1 MKNGMKN
8 KERMFYI
15 VTILL
20 LVAGVVFSPTPA
32 SGGVWSGTGLL
43 KTGQTTQYDGE
54 LDDGYYEAGIAKSYT
69 VYTTG
74 QYAGT
79 SNIDLIHFTDTD
91 VSFADA
97 DPDTITST
105 GTDLDG
111 LFVAADTIVITGD
124 SDNNGTY
131 TIASVSGKVITL
143 DGADELSTEAVGDTV
158 NIAKREAL
166 SNNCVLDRNT
176 GLMWARYTSAEN
188 AAMGAASDGK
198 MPWTGELYDIFQW
211 CEAANAAEMG
221 GYSDWRIP
229 NDVEL
234 ASLRNMEAPNA
245 LPDITAFPSWPA
257 DYIWSSTT
265 PPSNTSYAFHVYF
278 YSGLVHYNAKTAADF
293 ASLCRGG
300 V

>member
-1 MKNGMKN
+1 MKN

-43 KTGQTTQYDGE
+43 KTGQTTQYSGE

-79 SNIDLIHFTDTD
+79 SNIDLIHLTGAGIAFAATTPGTITDTGNGLAIFQTGD
-91 VSFADA
+91 VLVVTGSGLNSGVYN
-97 DPDTITST
+97 IST
-105 GTDLDG
+105 GG
-111 LFVAADTIVITGD
+111 VAGTIRTTQATVLEAAGAT
-124 SDNNGTY
+124 
-131 TIASVSGKVITL
+131 VSL
-143 DGADELSTEAVGDTV
+143 
-158 NIAKREAL
+158 AKREAL

-211 CEAANAAEMG
+211 CAAANAAELG

-234 ASLRNMEAPNA
+234 ANLRNMESPNA
-245 LPDITAFPSWPA
+245 APDAIAFPGWPTSVNV
-257 DYIWSSTT
+257 WSSTT
-265 PPSNTSYAFHVYF
+265 LPNSTSYAMYVYF
-278 YSGLVHYNAKTAADF
+278 GYGYVRNDTKTAPAF
-293 ASLCRGG
+293 AGLCRGG